1 MKIVE
6 TKINGVFIIEP
17 KVYMDNRG
25 FFFESFNH
33 KQFCEG
39 IGKDVNFKQDNHSRS
54 QKGVLRGL
62 HFQNSPHEQGK
73 LVRCTKGE
81 VFDVVVDLR
90 AGSESFGNWYG
101 TVLSEDNKKQLW
113 IPEGCAHGFMT
124 LSDEADFQY
133 KTTDYYHPESEFC
146 IIWNDADLDI
156 RWPSGNVT
164 VSEKDNK
171 GSSFKAWVEITRN
184 AD

>member
-6 TKINGVFIIEP
+6 TKIDGVFIIEP
-17 KVYMDNRG
+17 KVYLDNRG

-81 VFDVVVDLR
+81 VFDVVIDLR
-90 AGSESFGNWYG
+90 TGSESFGNWYG

-124 LSDEADFQY
+124 LSEEADFLY
-133 KTTDYYHPESEFC
+133 KTTDYYHPESECC

-171 GSSFKAWVEITRN
+171 GSSFKTWVELTRH

>member
-73 LVRCTKGE
+73 LCLLYT
-81 VFDVVVDLR
+81 
-90 AGSESFGNWYG
+90 S
-101 TVLSEDNKKQLW
+101 
-113 IPEGCAHGFMT
+113 
-124 LSDEADFQY
+124 
-133 KTTDYYHPESEFC
+133 
-146 IIWNDADLDI
+146 
-156 RWPSGNVT
+156 PSPRD
-164 VSEKDNK
+164 S
-171 GSSFKAWVEITRN
+171 
-184 AD
+184 